1 MPTGYRDL
9 HIYDAPGVALS
20 QLAGGRFSLESLADT
35 VLSPERLAPE
45 DRKTMSERL
54 LDEGGGVGSFLVN
67 TLTNPFVL
75 AMLFTHAPVAKAL
88 GKGRDPFLPAAG
100 RGSLHKEWNPL
111 AAAGLLGINDA
122 TMGGHAATTVGRAV
136 EAMKDMH
143 DGITSRV
150 GVKLAKLMEAL
161 GVDTFDIEEVAA
173 RYGAAKAAQVADVK
187 RAAMVRINRMEK
199 AYAPTVVNAEAE
211 YGIATKGPDKKWT
224 PVSLGRSDDPAAVKK
239 YLDAKTAREAWE
251 QKRNEL
257 ARETKIAKERGTY
270 DGAYGAQLRDEW
282 KALNAEEPALH
293 WSKITAKA
301 GEKPAFEMKWTPDG
315 KEDSLAKMA
324 STIEERMGPEYH
336 DWLKSVQDEM
346 VARKNGLFQPEGGLP
361 SDKAAMRILR
371 SVQQRR
377 EQGVA
382 SIMGPTDSAVGSF
395 GKWGGDEA
403 MGMLFGQEHRNAM
416 MVGATTEEE
425 GLTAL
430 KQMIAGGDSFSDHYI
445 PFNSFERVTTEAMKA
460 NPRLKPAN
468 TRILR
473 AFDEDGMHA
482 GMTASRG
489 VALSKKG
496 AMPTVHPEDLKLLAS
511 STDLDQETRV
521 HLWGMIGDAER
532 SADHLL
538 KTKQVAMPALR
549 IDPFKSTMRYLRE
562 TGSMEVMLADAHPS
576 MLQAQA
582 ASVRNAKATKG
593 WEQPH
598 QDPILQPLTGGGP
611 TPRLDDE
618 LHASDRTLLTNE
630 AMLRNAI
637 LQQPDRNV
645 QGMLRESFAGLTG
658 RGSPEGRV
666 MRAAMHQAKAGVAS
680 FMGTKLGGW
689 LAENVPPLGRAM
701 TKMADPDS
709 GGDLGKVGSGL
720 ARLFYMSHLG
730 LNAGSMMVNLMQPAV
745 MTMPMLGARNTLIGY
760 KRAAA
765 DMWKYAEARVARHGL
780 GLITPSQR
788 QAILDEV
795 LPHAREWG
803 IGGDHLSTLDAVT
816 FGENLGRKRG
826 FFDKVEEVFLKGFE
840 KTEWLNRMVTGH
852 AVEAGWEVSGKP
864 KTPAFYDMQ
873 KRFIATTQFTNSPEN
888 TPQIFLTGK
897 LSHPVLRQFMSFP
910 LRTMTGVFHTAP
922 MMAGQ
927 GSYAGGLAN
936 TVIRGLGMSAILYEA
951 GKSLAG
957 VDLSR
962 GLFAASATDLF
973 GGDKYLESGNGW
985 VKLPPIISVP
995 HDLISGFAQGDAA
1008 TLSNAVARLVPGG
1021 LAFNRMIGVMPEVG
1035 LPVVGAMQKTSAEW
1049 GSPLPD
1055 GRVPVYKG
1063 GRLVDYKS
1071 PTELVMRGLGVD
1083 MGRFNEPGSLDGY
1096 LVKQREEILAARQE
1110 YLRAMAANDPRTAE
1124 GTARAFEEKF
1134 GVPLTV
1140 SREQVRAFVQSRQVP
1155 RTERIL
1161 DRLPSEVRAGYAGV
1175 VGASRGLNVPTGS
1188 LAGGGT
1194 SRSRAAQRTTPG
1206 EDVEAA
1212 VRRAMEEQL
1221 KGSQQESMAFTPF
1234 GS

>member
-20 QLAGGRFSLESLADT
+20 QLAGGRFSLENLADT
-35 VLSPERLAPE
+35 VLSPGRLAPE

-54 LDEGGGVGSFLVN
+54 LDEGGGAGSFLVN

-100 RGSLHKEWNPL
+100 RGSLHNEWNPL
-111 AAAGLLGINDA
+111 AAAGLLGVNDA
-122 TMGGHAATTVGRAV
+122 TMGGHAATTVGRAY
-136 EAMKDMH
+136 EMMKEMH

-150 GVKLAKLMEAL
+150 GVRLAKLMEAM
-161 GVDTFDIEEVAA
+161 GVDTFDLEEVAK
-173 RYGAAKAAQVADVK
+173 RYGPEKAARVADVK

-239 YLDAKTAREAWE
+239 YLEAKTAREAWE
-251 QKRNEL
+251 EKRNAL
-257 ARETKIAKERGTY
+257 SQATKVAKEQGV
-270 DGAYGAQLRDEW
+270 YGKEHRDAW
-282 KALNAEEPALH
+282 KELLAEEPALH
-293 WSKITAKA
+293 WAKITAKA
-301 GEKPAFEMKWTPDG
+301 GEKPAFEMRWAPEG

-324 STIEERMGPEYH
+324 DAIEERLGPEYH

-377 EQGVA
+377 EPGAA

-395 GKWGGDEA
+395 GRWGGDEA

-416 MVGATTEEE
+416 MVGATTEGE

-430 KQMIAGGDSFSDHYI
+430 KQMIAGGDSFADHYI
-445 PFNSFERVTTEAMKA
+445 PFNTFERVTTEAMKA
-460 NPRLKPAN
+460 NPRLRPAN
-468 TRILR
+468 TSILR

-482 GMTASRG
+482 GMTASKG

-496 AMPTVHPEDLKLLAS
+496 AMPEVHPEDLKLLAS
-511 STDLDQETRV
+511 SPDLDPATAAYLRGRV
-521 HLWGMIGDAER
+521 EEVER

-538 KTKQVAMPALR
+538 KTKQMAMPALR
-549 IDPFKSTMRYLRE
+549 VDPFKSTMRYLRE
-562 TGSMEVMLADAHPS
+562 TGGMEVMLADAHPS

-582 ASVRNAKATKG
+582 ASVRNARETKG
-593 WEQPH
+593 WEQPF
-598 QDPILQPLTGGGP
+598 QDPILRPVTGGGE

-618 LHASDRTLLTNE
+618 LHAGDRMLVTNE

-645 QGMLRESFAGLTG
+645 QGQLRESFAGLTG

-666 MRAAMHQAKAGVAS
+666 MRAAMHQAKAGVAA

-701 TKMADPDS
+701 TKMADPES
-709 GGDLGKVGSGL
+709 GGDLGKAGNGL
-720 ARLFYMSHLG
+720 ARMFYMSHLG
-730 LNAGSMMVNLMQPAV
+730 LNMGSMMVNLMQPAV
-745 MTMPMLGARNTLIGY
+745 MTLPMMGARNTLEGY
-760 KRAAA
+760 KRAAK
-765 DMWKYAEARVARHGL
+765 DMWRYAEARVARHGL

-826 FFDKVEEVFLKGFE
+826 FWDKVEEVFLKGFE

-852 AVEAGWEVSGKP
+852 ATEAAWEVSGKP

-873 KRFIATTQFTNSPEN
+873 KRMVATTQFTNSPEN
-888 TPQIFLTGK
+888 TPQVFLTGK
-897 LSHPVLRQFMSFP
+897 LSHPLLRQFMSFP
-910 LRTMTGVFHTAP
+910 LRTMTGVFYTSP

-927 GSYAGGLAN
+927 GSYVGGLAN
-936 TVIRGLGMSAILYEA
+936 TVIRGMGMSAILYEA

-995 HDLISGFAQGDAA
+995 HDFISGVAQGDAA
-1008 TLSNAVARLVPGG
+1008 TLSNAVARMVPGG
-1021 LAFNRMIGVMPEVG
+1021 LAFNRMIGVMPETG
-1035 LPVVGAMQKTSAEW
+1035 LPVVGAMQKTSADW
-1049 GSPLPD
+1049 GNPLPD

-1063 GRLVDYKS
+1063 GRLVDYKN

-1175 VGASRGLNVPTGS
+1175 VGASRGLNVPTAS
-1188 LAGGGT
+1188 LGAGGT
-1194 SRSRAAQRTTPG
+1194 SRSRAAQRTTTPG

-1221 KGSQQESMAFTPF
+1221 RGSQQESMAFTPF
-1234 GS
+1234 GA